1 MKKNWKQH
9 QVVLLSLALSVVLVA
24 ARIIF
29 TGSLGYVFLIW
40 NLFLAWIPYLMSI
53 LLRYNKSESK
63 FIKYGLLVSWLIF
76 FPNAPYIIT
85 DLFHLKLRPPVP
97 LWYDTV
103 LLFWSAWIGFL
114 LGFLSLWN
122 VEHYLR
128 NKLQSKWV
136 NIIVNLF
143 IVLCAFGIYAGRYLR
158 WNSWYVVTNPGDI
171 AKDVK
176 FIVLNPEDNLRTWG
190 VTFIF
195 SLLLFTCYFTI
206 KKLKQNFIES

>member
-76 FPNAPYIIT
+76 FPNALYIIT
-85 DLFHLKLRPPVP
+85 DS
-97 LWYDTV
+97 V

-114 LGFLSLWN
+114 LGFLSL
-122 VEHYLR
+122 
-128 NKLQSKWV
+128 
-136 NIIVNLF
+136 
-143 IVLCAFGIYAGRYLR
+143 
-158 WNSWYVVTNPGDI
+158 
-171 AKDVK
+171 
-176 FIVLNPEDNLRTWG
+176 
-190 VTFIF
+190 
-195 SLLLFTCYFTI
+195 
-206 KKLKQNFIES
+206 